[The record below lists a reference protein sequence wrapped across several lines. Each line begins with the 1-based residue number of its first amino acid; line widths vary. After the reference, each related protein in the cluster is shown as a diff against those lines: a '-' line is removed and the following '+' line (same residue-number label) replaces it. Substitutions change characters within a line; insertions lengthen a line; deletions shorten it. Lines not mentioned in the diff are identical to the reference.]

1 MLKSASLF
9 IRSLC
14 RIKTNFALFKVL
26 IPIYAWSISGEIDSS
41 ILVDQLCPEEVI
53 NKRRQ

>member
-9 IRSLC
+9 IRSPC